1 MRLFRRPGIYSDS
14 AEEHEKLRQRG
25 MNSML
30 AAFDVIDEQLAGKV
44 YLIGDFTIADT
55 ALYYKQYWAPGWK
68 LPPNVQ
74 AHYERM
80 KARTSVQASHEL
92 ESVA

>member
-1 MRLFRRPGIYSDS
+1 
-14 AEEHEKLRQRG
+14 

-92 ESVA
+92 ERVA

>member
-1 MRLFRRPGIYSDS
+1 
-14 AEEHEKLRQRG
+14 

-30 AAFDVIDEQLAGKV
+30 ADFDVIDEQLAGKD
-44 YLIGDFTIADT
+44 YLIGNFTIADT
-55 ALYYKQYWAPGWK
+55 AFYYTLYWAGHVPGWK

-80 KARTSVQASHEL
+80 KAHTSVQASHEL